1 MDVWIIISKGVCVFG
16 VTALRC
22 YGLPEIL
29 DLSTFLRVTLHPFRN
44 VFSEKWPKMAQKR
57 PF

>member
-1 MDVWIIISKGVCVFG
+1 MDMWIILSKGVCVFG

-29 DLSTFLRVTLHPFRN
+29 DLSTFLRVTLL
-44 VFSEKWPKMAQKR
+44 
-57 PF
+57 

>member
-1 MDVWIIISKGVCVFG
+1 MDMWIILSNGVCVFG
-16 VTALRC
+16 VTVLRC

-29 DLSTFLRVTLHPFRN
+29 GLSTFLRVTLRSFRN
-44 VFSEKWPKMAQKR
+44 VFSEKLPKMAQKR